1 MHRSRTQG
9 SGFPTLPDQSKVK
22 HSACEPEI
30 ISTSTSGGKIISGD
44 LPYPEIVSS
53 SVSKPGKY
61 RGPLLFGKN
70 RPFHLDS
77 LDRDNSGKGEGEK
90 SGVQKKK

>member
-1 MHRSRTQG
+1 MHRSKTRG
-9 SGFPTLPDQSKVK
+9 SGFPASLNHSKVK

-30 ISTSTSGGKIISGD
+30 VSTSTSGGKIISGD
-44 LPYPEIVSS
+44 PPYPEIVNS

-70 RPFHLDS
+70 RPFHLD
-77 LDRDNSGKGEGEK
+77 RDNAGKREEERK
-90 SGVQKKK
+90 PGVQKE

>member
-1 MHRSRTQG
+1 MRRPRRQG
-9 SGFPTLPDQSKVK
+9 SGSPTSPDQSKVK

-30 ISTSTSGGKIISGD
+30 VSASTSGGKIISGD

-53 SVSKPGKY
+53 SASKPGKY

-70 RPFHLDS
+70 RPFHLG
-77 LDRDNSGKGEGEK
+77 RENAGKGKEEGK
-90 SGVQKKK
+90 PGAKKKK